1 MNVLVLEPGTF
12 KLGGGVSDSSGG
24 TISGVTVEV
33 LSGTGKG
40 LKATTGHAKD
50 RMPCMEWLGRCNCAR
65 PATALR
71 HRFAMSLSRKTAEP
85 NRLLSVL

>member
-24 TISGVTVEV
+24 MISGVTVEV

-40 LKATTGHAKD
+40 LKATTGHEGQYGLYGVAGPLQLRTSGD
-50 RMPCMEWLGRCNCAR
+50 GF
-65 PATALR
+65 TA
-71 HRFAMSLSRKTAEP
+71 RFAMSLSRKTAEP